1 MAATRYIHLR
11 QELLDRRRRLE
22 EATAARA
29 AAPQITRLL
38 EEVDAALNR
47 FEKGTFGLCETCH
60 EDIEQDRLLIDP
72 LVVNCIDHLTT
83 LERRALENDLEL
95 ASRVQGGMLPERDLN
110 TGAWEVAF
118 HYEPAGTVSG
128 DYCDV
133 LPPRDPAGD
142 LLVLLGDVSGK
153 GVAASMLMTGLR
165 AIIRT
170 LMESPPSLPMLAE
183 RANRLF
189 CESTLPS
196 HYATLAL
203 VRAGRDGAV
212 EVCNAG
218 HPAPIVARDS
228 EILTLEA
235 TGMPLGL
242 FCNGQYPVRRIELGR
257 GDTMLLYSDGLIE
270 ARDRLEAEYGPDR
283 LAGVVRRGRAASARG
298 LVDACLEDLARFRG
312 ASPRTDDLTVM
323 ALRRL

>member
-203 VRAGRDGAV
+203 VRAGRDGSV

-228 EILTLEA
+228 ELLTLEA
-235 TGMPLGL
+235 TGLPLGL
-242 FCNGQYPVRRIELGR
+242 FCNGQYPVRRIDLRR

-312 ASPRTDDLTVM
+312 TSPRTDDLTVM